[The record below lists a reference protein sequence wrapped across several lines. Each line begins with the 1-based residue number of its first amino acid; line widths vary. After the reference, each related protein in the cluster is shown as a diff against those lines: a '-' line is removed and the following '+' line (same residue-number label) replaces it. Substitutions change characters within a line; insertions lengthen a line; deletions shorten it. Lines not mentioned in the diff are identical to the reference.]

1 MYFTTFRMNKGF
13 GMLRKIL
20 VSALLLGC
28 ISFKISAAEN
38 ILSQPIMF
46 SSDMEQHGSFTAEDL
61 RTSPLLR
68 SMFNLSV
75 NDVNQDFVR
84 ICINP
89 KNQCRVIRRETK
101 IGLVA
106 SNGQVKFDDSMN

>member
-1 MYFTTFRMNKGF
+1 MDEGF
-13 GMLRKIL
+13 IMLRRIL
-20 VSALLLGC
+20 VSILLLSC
-28 ISFKISAAEN
+28 ISFRISAAEN

-46 SSDMEQHGSFTAEDL
+46 SSDMEQHGLFTAEDL

>member
-1 MYFTTFRMNKGF
+1 LYFTTFRMSKGF
-13 GMLRKIL
+13 GMLRRVL
-20 VSALLLGC
+20 VSVLLLSC